1 MNSKTLASI
10 ALLALAT
17 GLPAVKVKQVEKT
30 SLADFQKGSFVN
42 VSIDGNGRLS
52 LGPRMKSVPG
62 PAEEFYLSAAAA
74 ANGDLYLGTG
84 HNAAVYRV
92 SAGGKSE
99 KIFQGE
105 QLDVYAL
112 LVAGNGDVIVGTSP
126 NGRVFRIGKDNKASE
141 LLHPDEKFIWDLA
154 EDQQGNIIC
163 ALGNTGAVTSI
174 SKAGSAESLLT
185 AEDSHIICLHVTSDN
200 AILAG
205 SGDRGILYEI
215 KNRKVRVLFDSPLEE
230 IKGITSDNEGNV
242 YFAAVKSAPAP
253 QSSKEIEIGTVFP
266 KVESVEREPVR
277 EKSILYCLRS
287 DGAVETLWSSSEE
300 LVYAVYFDARAKAVV
315 IGTGNSGRVYGVERS
330 GAVAQVCESDSAQ
343 VFRITGGAAPG
354 KGYFLVANNTAGV
367 TLVEGGLN
375 ASGTYYSEVFDARI
389 QSRFGRLAW
398 NAETGKQS
406 TVSFAVRLGNSDYP
420 DRSWTSWSAPFT
432 DAENSNI
439 NTGGYRFLQVKIVL
453 SSANPSETP
462 LLSGYRVHYLTDN
475 LKPEVGPL
483 LVQKPAAIKP
493 VPDTVPPAKYL
504 HLSWTAADVNQDR
517 LNFNLFL
524 RKLPGGEWL
533 PLRNNVREKWLYLDC
548 ELFADGKYQL
558 KVQADDGL
566 DNSPDWAKT
575 ASWTSAP
582 FIIDSTAPGLS
593 AFSVEGRSVRFTA
606 SDGASAVAQAHYS
619 LDGKEWVPV
628 LPEDL
633 VGDSLV
639 ETFRFELSNPKNS
652 RTLFIKVSDEYDNYK
667 VFQKSI

>member
-1 MNSKTLASI
+1 MNSKTLACI

-42 VSIDGNGRLS
+42 VSIDSNGRLS
-52 LGPRMKSVPG
+52 LGPRMKSLPG

-92 SAGGKSE
+92 SAAGKSE

-154 EDQQGNIIC
+154 EDKQGNIIC

-242 YFAAVKSAPAP
+242 YFAAVKSIPTP

-277 EKSILYCLRS
+277 EKS
-287 DGAVETLWSSSEE
+287 
-300 LVYAVYFDARAKAVV
+300 
-315 IGTGNSGRVYGVERS
+315 
-330 GAVAQVCESDSAQ
+330 
-343 VFRITGGAAPG
+343 
-354 KGYFLVANNTAGV
+354 
-367 TLVEGGLN
+367 
-375 ASGTYYSEVFDARI
+375 
-389 QSRFGRLAW
+389 
-398 NAETGKQS
+398 
-406 TVSFAVRLGNSDYP
+406 TVSY
-420 DRSWTSWSAPFT
+420 T
-432 DAENSNI
+432 
-439 NTGGYRFLQVKIVL
+439 
-453 SSANPSETP
+453 
-462 LLSGYRVHYLTDN
+462 HLT
-475 LKPEVGPL
+475 
-483 LVQKPAAIKP
+483 
-493 VPDTVPPAKYL
+493 
-504 HLSWTAADVNQDR
+504 
-517 LNFNLFL
+517 
-524 RKLPGGEWL
+524 LPTI
-533 PLRNNVREKWLYLDC
+533 C
-548 ELFADGKYQL
+548 
-558 KVQADDGL
+558 
-566 DNSPDWAKT
+566 
-575 ASWTSAP
+575 
-582 FIIDSTAPGLS
+582 
-593 AFSVEGRSVRFTA
+593 SV
-606 SDGASAVAQAHYS
+606 
-619 LDGKEWVPV
+619 
-628 LPEDL
+628 
-633 VGDSLV
+633 
-639 ETFRFELSNPKNS
+639 
-652 RTLFIKVSDEYDNYK
+652 
-667 VFQKSI
+667 